1 MVQVENVECEL
12 EIGDREDSSCV
23 VELEVTK
30 AEEGLGGVGDRDH
43 VTSSGTS
50 SGRLTLRSF
59 LPWSR
64 VLSPVPLDSS
74 PCCMYFKKP
83 AQI

>member
-30 AEEGLGGVGDRDH
+30 AEEGLGGVGD
-43 VTSSGTS
+43 
-50 SGRLTLRSF
+50 
-59 LPWSR
+59 
-64 VLSPVPLDSS
+64 
-74 PCCMYFKKP
+74 
-83 AQI
+83 